1 MIVIKLCRV
10 CGSDKIDIV
19 CKLSSSPYGDLFK
32 TSQTE
37 AKSLG
42 YQNLALAIC
51 GQCDLLQ
58 LTENPDVAT
67 IYGDYLYRT
76 TITNL
81 LSSYYSQVTNRLI
94 LEYELKTSS
103 TIIDIGSND
112 GTFLLN
118 FKLKG
123 FNVIGIEPTKNSAEI
138 AEKKGVLTFN
148 GYFDKSA
155 YGFIID
161 KIEYPSLISI
171 NYTLANIT
179 DIYSVFEL
187 IIKLMND
194 RTVLSIITGY
204 HPDQFAVNMF
214 EYINHDHLYY
224 FTIASLSNLCNIF
237 GLKIL
242 DVTRV
247 EHKGG
252 SIQFII
258 AKNYS
263 DWKVQSSVS
272 QLIQRE
278 KWLNCNESDFT
289 NQLVSRIDAISNSIK
304 LILTNFNN
312 KTIYG
317 VGASISSTHLCNQ
330 LQLSNLI
337 KYIFDDDLNKIEKFS
352 PGSGIEVKLLSDLPT
367 NDGSLVIILA
377 WQHSEKLLNR
387 LKEIGFSGQVLL
399 PLPSPKL
406 IYI

>member
-1 MIVIKLCRV
+1 M
-10 CGSDKIDIV
+10 SA
-19 CKLSSSPYGDLFK
+19 SPYGDLFK
-32 TSQTE
+32 ISQTE
-37 AKSLG
+37 AKNLN
-42 YQNLALAIC
+42 YQDLALAIC
-51 GQCDLLQ
+51 DQCALLQ

-81 LSSYYSQVTNRLI
+81 LSSYYSQVANRLI
-94 LEYELKTSS
+94 LEYELKTGS

-112 GTFLLN
+112 GTFLIN
-118 FKLKG
+118 FKQKR
-123 FNVIGIEPTKNSAEI
+123 FNVIGIEPTKNSAET
-138 AEKKGVLTFN
+138 AEKKGILTFN
-148 GYFDKSA
+148 GYFDESA
-155 YGFIID
+155 YDFIID

-179 DIYSVFEL
+179 DIHSVFEL
-187 IIKLMND
+187 ITKLMNEH
-194 RTVLSIITGY
+194 TVLSIITGY

-224 FTIASLSNLCNIF
+224 FTITSLSNLCNIF

-252 SIQFII
+252 SIQIII

-278 KWLNCNESDFT
+278 KWLNCNENDFI
-289 NQLVSRIDAISNSIK
+289 NQLVSRIDVVSNSVRS
-304 LILTNFNN
+304 ILNNFNN
-312 KTIYG
+312 KRIYG
-317 VGASISSTHLCNQ
+317 VGASISTTHLCNQ
-330 LQLSNLI
+330 LQLSNLV
-337 KYIFDDDLNKIEKFS
+337 KYIYDDDLNKIGKYS
-352 PGSGIEVKLLSDLPT
+352 PGSGIEVKALSDLPT
-367 NDGSLVIILA
+367 NDDSLLIIFA
-377 WQHSEKLLNR
+377 WQHSDKLLSR

-406 IYI
+406 MYI